1 MNTNNDN
8 EKQMIGEKI
17 PVKDLVNYLMFLH
30 AKEFYDAALLIKE
43 SKKELPRPYY
53 SFMAFSVESFLKC
66 FAVTTIWQDDT
77 RNVNHRMGHE
87 LDKIFGQIIKR
98 EPKLATFLESRY
110 ESQYGG
116 NLKEDLQK
124 NANVFVDQRYLVP
137 TGGNVISG
145 LQFDYELDPFGLN
158 IKPSVHIRE
167 LENTAEFLHNT
178 IQYLLNEYVFMSN
191 KNKSTTSN

>member
-8 EKQMIGEKI
+8 EKQMVDEEI

-43 SKKELPRPYY
+43 SEKGLQRPYY
-53 SFMAFSVESFLKC
+53 SFMAFSIESFLKC
-66 FAVTTIWQDDT
+66 FAVTTIWKGNT
-77 RNVNHRMGHE
+77 RNVKINHHTGHG
-87 LDKIFGQIIKR
+87 LDEIFEKLIEH
-98 EPKLATFLESRY
+98 EPKLAIFLESRY

-124 NANVFVDQRYLVP
+124 NANVFIEQRYLVP
-137 TGGNVISG
+137 RGGNVISG

-158 IKPSVHIRE
+158 IKPSVYIRE

-178 IQYLLNEYVFMSN
+178 IQYLLNEYV
-191 KNKSTTSN
+191 